1 MTLSWKELVLHGL
14 LKKVGEPSLANE
26 ILKMVMKGRFPF
38 LEEEAR
44 EFHSRNIEPVLK
56 WIRLRRMWDK
66 GEWVH
71 GSQIKEAQNGCA
83 SPIHTKATDELL
95 SSWRKRVPEQRR
107 RAVMMNKESK
117 LLRWRGHSNYDIT
130 SGIARDIDDDY
141 HSIENSIKWY
151 GEIHEG
157 RYYLFWDKKIGNAVT
172 DVAARRKQQRSFLMS
187 GFDINIID
195 GEGLYSRI
203 SDTWVY
209 EYEQWIKNRGSWGK
223 RQSEFT
229 MVHGIGKKE
238 KKHIDDMFLKE

>member
-1 MTLSWKELVLHGL
+1 MTLSWKELVFHCLSV
-14 LKKVGEPSLANE
+14 KVGEPSLVKE
-26 ILKMVMKGRFPF
+26 ILKMAMKGRFSF

-56 WIRLRRMWDK
+56 YVRFHRVWLGLAPPDM
-66 GEWVH
+66 GANLLGQNVSVH
-71 GSQIKEAQNGCA
+71 SRTCHSEA
-83 SPIHTKATDELL
+83 IDELK
-95 SSWRKRVPEQRR
+95 SSWKERIPEERR
-107 RAVMMNKESK
+107 QAVTRHKEST
-117 LLRWRGHSNYDIT
+117 LLLWRGQGEEDIENL
-130 SGIARDIDDDY
+130 RQQY
-141 HSIENSIKWY
+141 PSIENSIKWY

-157 RYYLFWDKKIGNAVT
+157 RYYLFWDKKLALPIA
-172 DVAARRKQQRSFLMS
+172 DCAARRRQSKASLMS
-187 GFDINIID
+187 DFDINIID

-229 MVHGIGKKE
+229 MVHRIGKKE